1 VTLRTLEDGPA
12 GRSRRRWW
20 PAGQSD
26 VAPDAAE
33 VYRALA
39 PAVLGYL
46 RSQRAAE
53 PEDLLGEVFLQV
65 VRDLPRFRGDDD
77 ALRRWVFTIAYHRL
91 VDARRR
97 SGRRP
102 ALDDGPLPEL
112 CSAPPADLLDPDLV
126 RALSELTA
134 EQREVVALR
143 FVADL
148 SIDAVA
154 TLTGR
159 SKGAVN
165 ALQHRALAALAEQLG
180 GTGRAPNS
188 AATEFSHD
196 SQLAAAE
203 SGIEEVLPPPQFFT
217 AAANRTGVNGA
228 Q

>member
-1 VTLRTLEDGPA
+1 MTLRPLEDGPA
-12 GRSRRRWW
+12 GRSRRRWFS
-20 PAGQSD
+20 AGRSD
-26 VAPDAAE
+26 AAPDAAD

-77 ALRRWVFTIAYHRL
+77 DLRRWVFTIAHHRL

-102 ALDDGPLPEL
+102 AFDDGPIPEL
-112 CSAPPADLLDPDLV
+112 RSAPPADLLDPDLV
-126 RALSELTA
+126 RALCELTA

-159 SKGAVN
+159 SPGAVK
-165 ALQHRALAALAEQLG
+165 ALQHRALASLAEHLG
-180 GTGRAPNS
+180 DAGSPPIA
-188 AATEFSHD
+188 AAT
-196 SQLAAAE
+196 
-203 SGIEEVLPPPQFFT
+203 G
-217 AAANRTGVNGA
+217 
-228 Q
+228 

>member
-1 VTLRTLEDGPA
+1 MSLRPVEDGPA

-20 PAGQSD
+20 PAGRSSA
-26 VAPDAAE
+26 APDAAE

-46 RSQRAAE
+46 RSQRASE

-65 VRDLPRFRGDDD
+65 VRDLLRFRGDDD
-77 ALRRWVFTIAYHRL
+77 DLRRWVFTIAYHRL

-102 ALDDGPLPEL
+102 ALGDGPIPEL
-112 CSAPPADLLDPDLV
+112 RSAPPADPLDPDLV
-126 RALSELTA
+126 QALCELTA

-159 SKGAVN
+159 SPGAVKS
-165 ALQHRALAALAEQLG
+165 LQHRALAALAEHLG
-180 GTGRAPNS
+180 DTGSPPIA
-188 AATEFSHD
+188 AAT
-196 SQLAAAE
+196 
-203 SGIEEVLPPPQFFT
+203 G
-217 AAANRTGVNGA
+217 
-228 Q
+228 